1 LKTLT
6 LKVIINKLYELDIQK
21 ITFKPKSLNETNFMT
36 SVTASNDQWYNKTW
50 LVILLCLFVF
60 PVGLYALWK
69 SEKIP
74 KGWKI
79 GLTVLFGLLVYA
91 AFSDKGQAKET
102 PQEPGPSSAAT
113 TPATAQTAMTV
124 DTTAATPAPASATA
138 ALFDSPESFK
148 TIFNK
153 YTSSHD
159 LEDLQIDDIEVKHGE
174 VQNTFQYMFT
184 EHLGVIGT
192 VNKSDGSVK
201 EITLIG
207 TGDGTIKSGSNII
220 LGIVAVIATVDPSLT
235 PDGRMGILKKLKI
248 MGDDDADL
256 SDLSTKTR
264 HNGIKYF
271 VSSSKAM
278 GLWFG
283 ASRE

>member
-1 LKTLT
+1 
-6 LKVIINKLYELDIQK
+6 
-21 ITFKPKSLNETNFMT
+21 MT

-69 SEKIP
+69 SEKMP

-79 GLTVLFGLLVYA
+79 GLTVLMGLLVYA

-102 PQEPGPSSAAT
+102 PQEPKQAATAT
-113 TPATAQTAMTV
+113 TPAADQAPMTV
-124 DTTAATPAPASATA
+124 DTTAAAPATA
-138 ALFDSPESFK
+138 ALFSSPESFK

-153 YTSSHD
+153 YASTHD
-159 LEDLQIDDIEVKHGE
+159 LDDLQIDDIEIKDGE

-184 EHLGVIGT
+184 ENLGVIGT

-220 LGIVAVIATVDPSLT
+220 LGIIAVIATVDPSLT
-235 PDGRMGILKKLKI
+235 PDGRMSILKKLKI
-248 MGDDDADL
+248 MGDDDADI
-256 SDLSTKTR
+256 SNLSTKTSR
-264 HNGIKYF
+264 NGIKYF